1 MVEIFDE
8 TSGSITAKIISCQV
22 KRGHKEYQKYKDYW
36 NVKVINGNN
45 VFKAGVERGF
55 DLSNTNS
62 YKIINWGP
70 SQQSST
76 LASRESK
83 VDLKIVE

>member
-1 MVEIFDE
+1 M
-8 TSGSITAKIISCQV
+8 
-22 KRGHKEYQKYKDYW
+22 
-36 NVKVINGNN
+36 KVINGNN

-62 YKIINWGP
+62 YKIINSWP